1 MKTIFSISIFL
12 ISQIYNAQN
21 IKNIPCEQELATGK
35 EMISHLQKDNLYF
48 KDTLNLLKPIK
59 STKIDGLQIDIVK
72 AIGSKKDMTLNL
84 EFIYKN
90 INTENR
96 KYFQCSQASVID
108 PQGNHYKTY
117 QVIVGS
123 DKDVRIE
130 NISPNLPHKGKIQFK
145 VSEVD
150 FPVIKEL
157 KIKFYANDPLKFTSV
172 QSAVFENINVTWN

>member
-12 ISQIYNAQN
+12 ISQIHNAQN
-21 IKNIPCEQELATGK
+21 IKTIPCEQELATGK
-35 EMISHLQKDNLYF
+35 EIISHLEKDNLYF
-48 KDTLNLLKPIK
+48 KDTLNLRKPIK
-59 STKIDGLQIDIVK
+59 STKIDGLQIDIIK

-108 PQGNHYKTY
+108 PQGNQYKTY

-130 NISPNLPHKGKIQFK
+130 NISPNIPHKGKTKFQI
-145 VSEVD
+145 SEVD

-157 KIKFYANDPLKFTSV
+157 KINFYADDFLKSTRV
-172 QSAVFENINVTWN
+172 QFAVFENINVTWN